1 MARVTAPDVAARVR
15 SRRPTRQAEAVL
27 KAVGDTSGFRSAQD
41 IHAALKAASQDVG
54 LTTVYR
60 HLQALTD
67 DGLIDA
73 LQAERGETV
82 YRRCETADH
91 HHHIVCR
98 KCGTTAEVEGPEVER
113 WADRVASAAG
123 YSDVSHTVE
132 VFGLCAAC
140 ARKRARRR

>member
-1 MARVTAPDVAARVR
+1 
-15 SRRPTRQAEAVL
+15 VL
-27 KAVGDTSGFRSAQD
+27 QAVGFAGSFRSAQD
-41 IHAALKAASQDVG
+41 IHAALKASGRDVG

-60 HLQALTD
+60 HLQALAEG
-67 DGLIDA
+67 GLVDA
-73 LQAERGETV
+73 LQVERGETA
-82 YRRCETADH
+82 YRRCETTDH

-98 KCGTTAEVEGPEVER
+98 QCGTTAEVESPEVER

-140 ARKRARRR
+140 L